1 MDQTSPP
8 HHEPHPYLHLP
19 DKETVRRDFIRT
31 LFTSGFLVWVGAFI
45 YPVYRY
51 LKPRVEEDTANAVQ
65 SIIAGK
71 KADFASTR
79 AKLVKFGTK
88 PVLLLK
94 NDQGEIVA
102 LGATCKHLGCTV
114 QYIAEKNHIF
124 CGCHGGTYDL
134 TGKNVS
140 GPPPAPLD
148 KYKVSIDG
156 EDIIVSRT

>member
-1 MDQTSPP
+1 MDHPP
-8 HHEPHPYLHLP
+8 HPSQEHRHLHLP

-31 LFTSGFLVWVGAFI
+31 LFTSGFLVWIGAFI

-51 LKPRVEEDTANAVQ
+51 LKPRVEEDTGNAVQ
-65 SIIAGK
+65 SIIVGK
-71 KADFASTR
+71 KSDFASVR

-88 PVLLLK
+88 PVLVLK

-114 QYIAEKNHIF
+114 QYIAAKNYIF

-134 TGKNVS
+134 TGKNIS

-148 KYKVSIDG
+148 KYRVSMDG